1 MGKHSPPLWLSECS
15 SKTWTR
21 YLRTLKNT
29 RQARIEDQR
38 IQYMYRWT
46 GDELPIFPPVSTNLD
61 TRQPESQKR
70 EPNVQKAH
78 PWLWLCCSVTQLC
91 LTLFDPMD
99 CTPGFPVLHYLL
111 EFAQTHVHWVKDE
124 VQPSHPLLSLS
135 PPAFNLSQHQGLF
148 LRVDSASGGQIIG
161 ISASASILPMN
172 IQGWF
177 PLGLTGLISLLSG
190 LESGKGS
197 SCKKTSCCFSP
208 AHSLDPGSKLSF
220 QRWKQELC
228 AQVPWG

>member
-99 CTPGFPVLHYLL
+99 CMPGFPVLHYLL

-135 PPAFNLSQHQGLF
+135 PPTFNLSWHQGLSKWVTF
-148 LRVDSASGGQIIG
+148 SWCTLHICQISKVTIY
-161 ISASASILPMN
+161 SLDILLS
-172 IQGWF
+172 WF
-177 PLGLTGLISLLSG
+177 GTSLLHHLYLSRNFFD
-190 LESGKGS
+190 S
-197 SCKKTSCCFSP
+197 
-208 AHSLDPGSKLSF
+208 SKLSNV
-220 QRWKQELC
+220 L
-228 AQVPWG
+228 